1 MAREPGKLTAL
12 QVEKI
17 KTPGRYND
25 GGGLYLQVSGAAAAK
40 SWIFRFRLPG
50 HTSKNGKPLSREM
63 GLGSLYT
70 TGLKD
75 ARIKAAQQRL
85 VLVDHIDPLEAQ
97 RERRLRNRLEA
108 ATAMTFR
115 QVAEAYIAA
124 HRAGWRNVR
133 HAEQWPLSLG
143 AYAFPIFGDVP
154 VQAID
159 TALVLKVLQPIWT
172 TKPETAS
179 RLRGRIE
186 LILGYAKAVGYRTG
200 ENSARWRDHLDKLL
214 PRVSKIHKVK
224 HHAAMDYTNV
234 AAFMAELDQRS
245 TIAARA
251 LQFLVYTAARTGEV
265 TGAKWS
271 EIDGTARVWSISAD
285 RMKAN
290 RPHRVPL
297 SDGAMAV
304 LGQMKLI
311 RKNDC
316 IFPGEKGEHLS
327 RTSMKMLRRRMGVG
341 DEVTIHGF
349 RASFK
354 TWATERTSFP
364 HEVIEAAL
372 AHATGDKVEQAYQ
385 RSDMF
390 EKRKRLMAA
399 WSEFC
404 GRQQKQADVV
414 QLRASGA

>member
-12 QVEKI
+12 QVERI

-97 RERRLRNRLEA
+97 RERRVRNRLEA
-108 ATAMTFR
+108 ATAVTFK

-124 HRAGWRNVR
+124 HRAGWKNIR
-133 HAEQWPLSLG
+133 HAEQWPISLA
-143 AYAFPIFGDVP
+143 AYVYSVFGDLP

-159 TALVLKVLQPIWT
+159 TPLVLKVLQPIWT
-172 TKPETAS
+172 EKPETAS
-179 RLRGRIE
+179 RLRGRVE

-200 ENSARWRDHLDKLL
+200 ENPARWRDHLDKLL
-214 PRVSKIHKVK
+214 PRVSKVHKIR
-224 HHAAMDYTNV
+224 HHPAMAYVDI
-234 AAFMAELDQRS
+234 AGFMTELRQRS

-251 LQFLVYTAARTGEV
+251 LEFLIYTAARTGEV
-265 TGAKWS
+265 TGARWS
-271 EIDGTARVWSISAD
+271 EIDEAARLWTIPGD
-285 RMKAN
+285 RMKAG
-290 RPHRVPL
+290 RAHRVPL

-304 LGQMKLI
+304 LQQMKLI

-316 IFPGEKGEHLS
+316 IFPGERHEHLS
-327 RTSMKMLRRRMGVG
+327 RSTMEMLRRRMGRG
-341 DEVTIHGF
+341 RDVTIHGF
-349 RASFK
+349 RATFK

-364 HEVIEAAL
+364 REVIEAAL
-372 AHATGDKVEQAYQ
+372 AHATGDKVEQAYL
-385 RSDMF
+385 RGDGI
-390 EKRKRLMAA
+390 EKRRRLMAA

-404 GRQQKQADVV
+404 ERQQKQADVV
-414 QLRASGA
+414 QLRA

>member
-12 QVEKI
+12 QVERI

-25 GGGLYLQVSGAAAAK
+25 GGGLYLQVTGAAAAK

-50 HTSKNGKPLSREM
+50 HTSKNGRPLSREM
-63 GLGSLYT
+63 GLGSLHT

-85 VLVDHIDPLEAQ
+85 ALADHIDPLEAQ
-97 RERRLRNRLEA
+97 RERRVRNRLEA
-108 ATAMTFR
+108 ATAVTFK
-115 QVAEAYIAA
+115 QVGEAYVAA
-124 HRAGWRNVR
+124 HRAGWKNIR
-133 HAEQWPLSLG
+133 HAEQWPISLA
-143 AYAFPIFGDVP
+143 AYVYPVFGDLP

-159 TALVLKVLQPIWT
+159 TALVLKALQPIWT
-172 TKPETAS
+172 EKPETAS

-186 LILGYAKAVGYRTG
+186 LVLGYAKAVGYRTG
-200 ENSARWRDHLDKLL
+200 ENPARWRDHLDKLL
-214 PRVSKIHKVK
+214 PRVSRIHKIR
-224 HHAAMDYTNV
+224 HHPAMDY
-234 AAFMAELDQRS
+234 ADIAGFMVELGQHS
-245 TIAARA
+245 TIGARA
-251 LQFLVYTAARTGEV
+251 LEFLIYTAARTGEV
-265 TGAKWS
+265 TGARWS
-271 EIDGTARVWSISAD
+271 EIDEAARLWTIPGD
-285 RMKAN
+285 RMKAG
-290 RPHRVPL
+290 RAHRVPL

-304 LGQMKLI
+304 LQQMKSL

-316 IFPGEKGEHLS
+316 IFPGERHEHLS
-327 RTSMKMLRRRMGVG
+327 RSTMEMLRRRMGHG
-341 DEVTIHGF
+341 RDVTIHGF
-349 RASFK
+349 RATFK
-354 TWATERTSFP
+354 TWASERTSYSR
-364 HEVIEAAL
+364 EVIEAAL

-414 QLRASGA
+414 QLHA